1 MPNTKFSIPKLRGLM
16 AEKKYTYEDLAKLLG
31 KKKGAIHS
39 KLSGNRKFTID
50 ELTLISE
57 HFGVSRDSLFTEPE

>member
-1 MPNTKFSIPKLRGLM
+1 MTNTKFSIPKLKGLM
-16 AEKKYTYEDLAKLLG
+16 AEKGCTYDDLANLLG
-31 KKKGAIHS
+31 KTKGAIHS

-57 HFGVSRDSLFTEPE
+57 HFGVSRDSLFTD